1 MTNASASE
9 YISRTILDEAN
20 AEAKRI
26 VREAEKAAKQLS
38 DEALVRAKTNLVGWS
53 ERQRQMAQGTGDR
66 VVGKARNDAHMRIL
80 DAKARL
86 IRDSFDQAQKRF
98 DKERASAQYK
108 TFLKKLII
116 NAGTQIDDTDIV
128 VLVRKEDQAIVSKIT
143 GLDTAI
149 RQTTGKSTKV
159 AIGKMPMNIL
169 GGVLVQNKEGNITVD
184 YRLET
189 LLKQVEA
196 QQRTMIATTLFAE
209 EKKSENPS

>member
-108 TFLKKLII
+108 TFLKK
-116 NAGTQIDDTDIV
+116 A
-128 VLVRKEDQAIVSKIT
+128 
-143 GLDTAI
+143 
-149 RQTTGKSTKV
+149 
-159 AIGKMPMNIL
+159 
-169 GGVLVQNKEGNITVD
+169 D
-184 YRLET
+184 Y
-189 LLKQVEA
+189 
-196 QQRTMIATTLFAE
+196 
-209 EKKSENPS
+209 

>member
-1 MTNASASE
+1 MTKASASE
-9 YISRTILDEAN
+9 YISRTIIDEAN

-38 DEALVRAKTNLVGWS
+38 DEALVRAKANLVGWS

-86 IRDSFDQAQKRF
+86 IGETFDQAKKRF
-98 DKERASAQYK
+98 EKERASAQYK
-108 TFLKKLII
+108 TFLKNLII
-116 NAGTQIDDTDIV
+116 NAGTQINDIDII

-143 GLDTAI
+143 GLGTAI
-149 RQTTGKSTKV
+149 TQTTGKSTKV
-159 AIGKMPMNIL
+159 TIGKTPMNIL

-189 LLKQVEA
+189 LLSQVEV
-196 QQRTMIATTLFAE
+196 QQRTMIAKTLFAE
-209 EKKSENPS
+209 EKKSENPT